1 MNQVLD
7 GYFKLLADHPQ
18 QLVLWKLYQTS
29 FMHLYR
35 FTQAHLPFGF
45 LLHGQWSTLATI
57 RKSSPNTTF
66 CHHLLRVIAG
76 LQYGLCCAC

>member
-7 GYFKLLADHPQ
+7 EYFKLLADHPQ

-45 LLHGQWSTLATI
+45 LLLGQWSTLAII

-66 CHHLLRVIAG
+66 CPTSSE
-76 LQYGLCCAC
+76 